1 MIHFLQEAPAQNK
14 KPVVAKNDS
23 VPPAK
28 TVKADSSSDSSSDDD
43 SDEDEVSIEA
53 NAGQNTRIPIQ
64 VLDFIFV
71 VEF

>member
-14 KPVVAKNDS
+14 KPVVAKNGS
-23 VPPAK
+23 APPAK
-28 TVKADSSSDSSSDDD
+28 TVKADSNSDSSSDDD
-43 SDEDEVSIEA
+43 FDEDVVSIEA

-71 VEF
+71 V